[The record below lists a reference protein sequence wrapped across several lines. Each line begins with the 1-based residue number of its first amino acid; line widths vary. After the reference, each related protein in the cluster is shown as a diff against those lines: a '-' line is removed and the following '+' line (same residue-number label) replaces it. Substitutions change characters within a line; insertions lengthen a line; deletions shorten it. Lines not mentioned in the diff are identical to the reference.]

1 MLHPQD
7 MAEDNVPRHTQKGI
21 ETHGER
27 TRIPARKTDEIQKYL
42 DEYYPPYHLV
52 KDCSTGRPAIIR
64 DAQMQPF
71 MKIAS
76 VHPDRV
82 RFLRKPF
89 MKFAKGHTL
98 LRVLTGPFA
107 GQEGY
112 IVRIDRDRQ
121 LVMDFGGIAVAFS
134 GIRNEDVEPV
144 TKD

>member
-1 MLHPQD
+1 
-7 MAEDNVPRHTQKGI
+7 
-21 ETHGER
+21 
-27 TRIPARKTDEIQKYL
+27 
-42 DEYYPPYHLV
+42 
-52 KDCSTGRPAIIR
+52 
-64 DAQMQPF
+64 

-76 VHPDRV
+76 AHPDRV

-89 MKFAKGHTL
+89 VKFAETHTL
-98 LRVLTGPFA
+98 LSVLTGPFA

-144 TKD
+144 TKN

>member
-1 MLHPQD
+1 MS
-7 MAEDNVPRHTQKGI
+7 
-21 ETHGER
+21 HGTPKKEFKP
-27 TRIPARKTDEIQKYL
+27 TVSGLVFLQGKPDEIQKYL

-64 DAQMQPF
+64 DALMEPF

-76 VHPDRV
+76 AHPDRV

-89 MKFAKGHTL
+89 VKFAETHTL

-144 TKD
+144 TKN